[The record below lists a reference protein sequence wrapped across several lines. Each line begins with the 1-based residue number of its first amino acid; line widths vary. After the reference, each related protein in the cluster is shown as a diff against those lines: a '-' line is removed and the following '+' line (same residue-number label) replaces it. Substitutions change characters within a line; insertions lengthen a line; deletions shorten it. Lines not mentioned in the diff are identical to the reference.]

1 MSAPL
6 DLPQVSRGAWDVII
20 IGGRA
25 AGASTALLLA
35 RAGVRVLVVERA
47 RRGSDTV
54 STHALMR
61 GGVLQ
66 LHRWGVLNRVAATGA
81 PPIRRVTFHYGRD
94 SMPVTLKPYAGVDAL
109 YAPRRTVLDALLA
122 GVAEEAGARFGFG
135 LAMTDVARDHTG
147 RVVGVVVRDHQ
158 GATWIERANLVV
170 GADGRTSLVARQV
183 GAPTL
188 VAGSHTAAYVYGY
201 WPAADLDG
209 YHWYYGEGLSAGVIP
224 TNDGLACVFA
234 AGPAAVLAAR
244 MRHSRPLDAA
254 RELLARL
261 DCPLTDFTSSAPLG
275 PVRFFRGLPAR
286 LRRPYGRGWALVG
299 DAGSWKDPLST
310 YGITDALR
318 DAELLA
324 RAVVS
329 GAASEHAM
337 RMAFCRYQAERDRQA
352 LPMHPIVDR
361 LASHQWD
368 LDQAQQL
375 LRELSSVMADD
386 VEGIRALD
394 PVGDPVVDPVGVAAS
409 TA

>member
-1 MSAPL
+1 
-6 DLPQVSRGAWDVII
+6 
-20 IGGRA
+20 
-25 AGASTALLLA
+25 
-35 RAGVRVLVVERA
+35 
-47 RRGSDTV
+47 
-54 STHALMR
+54 
-61 GGVLQ
+61 
-66 LHRWGVLNRVAATGA
+66 
-81 PPIRRVTFHYGRD
+81 
-94 SMPVTLKPYAGVDAL
+94 
-109 YAPRRTVLDALLA
+109 
-122 GVAEEAGARFGFG
+122 
-135 LAMTDVARDHTG
+135 
-147 RVVGVVVRDHQ
+147 
-158 GATWIERANLVV
+158 
-170 GADGRTSLVARQV
+170 
-183 GAPTL
+183 
-188 VAGSHTAAYVYGY
+188 
-201 WPAADLDG
+201 
-209 YHWYYGEGLSAGVIP
+209 
-224 TNDGLACVFA
+224 
-234 AGPAAVLAAR
+234 
-244 MRHSRPLDAA
+244 MRHSRPVDGA

-324 RAVVS
+324 RAVVA

-394 PVGDPVVDPVGVAAS
+394 PVGDPVVDPVGVAAP

>member
-6 DLPQVSRGAWDVII
+6 DLPQVSRGAWDAII

-147 RVVGVVVRDHQ
+147 RVVGVVVRDHL

-299 DAGSWKDPLST
+299 DAGWWKDPLST

-324 RAVVS
+324 RAVVA
-329 GAASEHAM
+329 GAESEHAM
-337 RMAFCRYQAERDRQA
+337 RTAFCRYQAERDRQA